1 MRSRSDIL
9 GSLAPQGVSSFWK
22 AKAKPNTPI
31 YFRFSVSPAMTAL
44 TSPQRNIYL
53 YFLNHKEKNPGEPCY
68 VPASPVAHGRLH
80 QYLRALEKLEELH
93 LVIVDTAKVYCLA
106 ERFWDF

>member
-1 MRSRSDIL
+1 
-9 GSLAPQGVSSFWK
+9 
-22 AKAKPNTPI
+22 
-31 YFRFSVSPAMTAL
+31 MTAL
-44 TSPQRNIYL
+44 TSHQRNIYL

-93 LVIVDTAKVYCLA
+93 LVIVDRDAEDYREWVMREPEDEISVRSPGRIRSIPFPLWRSGQQQRCTA
-106 ERFWDF
+106 

>member
-1 MRSRSDIL
+1 
-9 GSLAPQGVSSFWK
+9 
-22 AKAKPNTPI
+22 
-31 YFRFSVSPAMTAL
+31 MTAL

-80 QYLRALEKLEELH
+80 QHLRALEKLEELH
-93 LVIVDTAKVYCLA
+93 LVIVDRDAEDYREWVMREPEDEISVRSPGRIRSIPSPLWRSGQQQRCTA
-106 ERFWDF
+106 

>member
-1 MRSRSDIL
+1 
-9 GSLAPQGVSSFWK
+9 
-22 AKAKPNTPI
+22 
-31 YFRFSVSPAMTAL
+31 MTAL
-44 TSPQRNIYL
+44 TSHQRNIYL

-93 LVIVDTAKVYCLA
+93 LVIVDVTIYTVSEP
-106 ERFWDF
+106 ERCCSSHRNTTKQ